1 MKQKIAILLT
11 LGSFVI
17 VLGILLFKPE
27 EKPQPVFKE
36 ELPVLKMTHE
46 VKETPKT
53 AIKPFLI
60 EAIKMKEYYDG
71 QDHDVESI
79 TKFEGVYR
87 SNQGIDYTY
96 QDQKFDVVASLD
108 GIVKEIKD
116 DPILGKSVTIVSDQ
130 IEITYQSL
138 NEILVKE
145 QQQVKQKTKIATAG
159 ENIYDRDIGNHL
171 HYVVSV
177 KGKIVDPESI
187 YGKSVE
193 EIVK

>member
-1 MKQKIAILLT
+1 M
-11 LGSFVI
+11 F
-17 VLGILLFKPE
+17 LGITFLKPE
-27 EKPQPVFKE
+27 EKQQPVFKE
-36 ELPVLKMTHE
+36 EVPILKMTHE
-46 VKETPKT
+46 IKETPKT
-53 AIKPFLI
+53 IIKPFLI
-60 EAIKMKEYYDG
+60 DAMKAKEYYDG
-71 QDHDVESI
+71 KDHEVDSI

-96 QDQKFDVVASLD
+96 QNQNFDVVASLD
-108 GIVKEIKD
+108 GVVKEIKD

-138 NEILVKE
+138 AEILVK
-145 QQQVKQKTKIATAG
+145 QNQQVQQKAKIGTAG

-177 KGKIVDPESI
+177 KGKIIDPESI